1 MMEYEVT
8 HPKWR
13 IRPAQLTNFDAG
25 LKTLI
30 GEEWGDL
37 LESKL
42 QSFALAEGSEV
53 AV

>member
-1 MMEYEVT
+1 MEYEVT

-13 IRPAQLTNFDAG
+13 VRPAQLTVFDAG

-42 QSFALAEGSEV
+42 QSFVLAEGSKV